1 MDLGGSST
9 QSGSQDLLAE
19 IEAEYSP
26 NEARKFEIQDAKRL
40 ARKEKRA
47 RLRQA
52 ERQQDARGQAR
63 GQRGIGQ
70 AGRPPP
76 VYPVRLYDRFGVLA
90 TARGDTRTYGD
101 YAREQEASRSSRP
114 PVPRPP
120 QGNPLSPVPG
130 LDRVLTLER
139 PSTSRRR

>member
-1 MDLGGSST
+1 MDFGGSST
-9 QSGSQDLLAE
+9 QSGSSDLSAE
-19 IEAEYSP
+19 IEAQYDP
-26 NEARKFEIQDAKRL
+26 NEARKFEIQNAKRL
-40 ARKEKRA
+40 FRREVRA

-52 ERQQDARGQAR
+52 ERQQDTRGQAR
-63 GQRGIGQ
+63 SQRRTGQD
-70 AGRPPP
+70 GRLPP
-76 VYPVRLYDRFGVLA
+76 VESIPLVDRFGVLA
-90 TARGDTRTYGD
+90 NAMGDVRTYAD
-101 YAREQEASRSSRP
+101 HVRKQEASRSSRP